1 MRNKAFTTTTIKEN
15 GNKKENSLKKNK
27 KHQNIGV
34 FIFTKKIYFSS
45 LKNVNNFQK
54 VCFFEI
60 ISVNIF

>member
-34 FIFTKKIYFSS
+34 FILI
-45 LKNVNNFQK
+45 Q
-54 VCFFEI
+54 
-60 ISVNIF
+60 